1 MTTGVFGVPKGAVL
15 FEMDGIQY
23 EVRENLGVDERGIS
37 RFVARQRIGEQT
49 KEKVLLSAVG
59 GSSSLPITKL
69 LRARAKLEEQV
80 RLAKHLEHPGVHR
93 VHGLKKTEGTWYVIT
108 DYPRGNT
115 LSTLINLVGECRHW
129 YTPQFT
135 MYIGARVADVLEH
148 AHAAKDEQGR
158 PLNIVH
164 RSIDPDHIYLEWNGM
179 IRVSDFGLSLS
190 ALPGR
195 IPSTVRRLNG
205 DGFYSS
211 PEMILGKRVDARADL
226 FSLGM
231 TLLEL
236 STGKNLLDA
245 TDSLTAEVKAS
256 LSATK
261 LRRVKRS
268 IKRARLSK
276 GSRLLEDAI
285 WRAATYT
292 EADVERATDKLPEG
306 LRMTLHKLLHP
317 APSKR
322 YQTAREL
329 GVDLRHW
336 LGEMAFSP
344 DDAIREVTRVMN
356 EAGGYMANTG
366 LDSAPP
372 GRRGHEVTTAK

>member
-1 MTTGVFGVPKGAVL
+1 MTTGVFAVPKGAIL
-15 FEMDGIQY
+15 FELDGIQY
-23 EVRENLGVDERGIS
+23 EVREDLGKDERGIS
-37 RFVARQRIGEQT
+37 RLVARQRIGEEV
-49 KEKVLLSAVG
+49 KEKVLLKAVG
-59 GSSSLPITKL
+59 GSSGLLITKL

-108 DYPRGNT
+108 EYPRGNK

-148 AHAAKDEQGR
+148 AHSAKDERGR

-164 RSIDPDHIYLEWNGM
+164 RAIDPDNVYLEWDG
-179 IRVSDFGLSLS
+179 IVRVSDFGLSLS
-190 ALPGR
+190 TLPGR

-211 PEMILGKRVDARADL
+211 PEMILGKRVDSRADL

-245 TDSLTAEVKAS
+245 PDSLTAEVKAS
-256 LSATK
+256 LTATK

-276 GSRLLEDAI
+276 GSPLLEDVI

-292 EADVERATDKLPEG
+292 EADVEHATDKLPEG
-306 LRMTLHKLLHP
+306 LRMTLRKLLHP
-317 APSKR
+317 EPSKR
-322 YQTAREL
+322 YQTAGEL

-344 DDAIREVTRVMN
+344 DDAIKEVKRVMN
-356 EAGGYMANTG
+356 EAGSHMANTE
-366 LDSAPP
+366 LDSALPV
-372 GRRGHEVTTAK
+372 RRLQEVTTAR